1 MDTPLVTVL
10 VPTWNGAVHLR
21 ATLRSILTQS
31 YKNLQVV
38 VGDDASTDDTPSILA
53 AVAEAD
59 PRVEVVTHPV
69 NGGQFVNQLALLER
83 VRGEFVKFVMHDD
96 VLATDHVRV
105 LVRGLQ
111 AHPEARMAFSRRLH
125 VDASGKE
132 IPGSAERPLADRSG
146 LLDGSDLVVRCLRAG
161 ANLVGEP
168 TTVLMRSADLA
179 AATEDLGFLDGET
192 LWTLTD
198 FTMWLRLLARGPAFY
213 SPDALSRFRHHAT
226 QDSADARLI
235 SRGLLDWPRVVDWAH
250 RSGLLADPG
259 DRRAAYAQVLG
270 RCAAWLIGPAGADL
284 GGPAARAAL
293 LCLVG
298 MHEVDAGVVGGDPD
312 VPLALRAG
320 AAPVGALLGTSVPA
334 HVDSGLEL
342 VS

>member
-38 VGDDASTDDTPSILA
+38 VGDDASTDDTPRILA
-53 AVAEAD
+53 AVAGSD

-69 NGGQFVNQLALLER
+69 NGGQFVNQLALAER

-111 AHPEARMAFSRRLH
+111 AHPGARMAFSRRLH
-125 VDASGKE
+125 VDAAGKE
-132 IPGSAERPLADRSG
+132 IPGTTERPLCDRAG
-146 LLDGSDLVVRCLRAG
+146 LLDGPDLVVRCLRAG

-168 TTVLMRSADLA
+168 TTVLLRAADLPTA
-179 AATEDLGFLDGET
+179 LDHLGFLDGET
-192 LWTLTD
+192 LYTLTD
-198 FTMWLRLLARGPAFY
+198 LTMWVRLLALGPAFY

-226 QDSADARLI
+226 QDSADPRLV
-235 SRGLLDWPRVVDWAH
+235 SRGLYDWPRVVDWAH
-250 RSGLLADPG
+250 RTGFLTDPR
-259 DRRAAYAQVLG
+259 DRRAAYAKVLA
-270 RCAAWLIGPAGADL
+270 RCAAWLDSPVGAEL
-284 GGPAARAAL
+284 GGPAARAVQ

-298 MHEVDAGVVGGDPD
+298 MHELGAGPFGGDLD
-312 VPLALRAG
+312 VPLPLRAE
-320 AAPVGALLGTSVPA
+320 AARVGALLGWPVPEHA
-334 HVDSGLEL
+334 GAGLEL
-342 VS
+342 VP

>member
-38 VGDDASTDDTPSILA
+38 VGDDASTDDTPRILA

-96 VLATDHVRV
+96 VLASDHVRV

-132 IPGSAERPLADRSG
+132 IPGSAEPPLSDRAG
-146 LLDGSDLVVRCLRAG
+146 LLDGTALTVQCLRAG

-168 TTVLMRSADLA
+168 TTVLMRSADLPTVTA
-179 AATEDLGFLDGET
+179 DLGSLDDEP
-192 LWTLTD
+192 LHTLTD
-198 FTMWLRLLARGPAFY
+198 FTMWVRLLARGPAYY
-213 SPDALSRFRHHAT
+213 SPEALSRFRHHAT
-226 QDSADARLI
+226 QDSADPRLV
-235 SRGLLDWPRVVDWAH
+235 SRGLYDWPRVVDWAH
-250 RSGLLADPG
+250 RLGLLADPS
-259 DRRAAYAQVLG
+259 DRAAAYRMVLW
-270 RCAAWLIGPAGADL
+270 RCAAWLNGPAGADL

-298 MHEVDAGVVGGDPD
+298 MHEIDAGPVGDDPD
-312 VPLALRAG
+312 VPLPLRAV
-320 AAPVGALLGTSVPA
+320 AAPVGALLGPSAPGDVHTR
-334 HVDSGLEL
+334 LEL